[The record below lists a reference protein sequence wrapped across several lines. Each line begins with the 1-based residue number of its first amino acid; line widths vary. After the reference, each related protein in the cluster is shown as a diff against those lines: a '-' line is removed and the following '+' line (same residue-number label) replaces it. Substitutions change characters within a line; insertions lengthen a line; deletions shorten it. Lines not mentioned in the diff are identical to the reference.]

1 MVPIFLLAISF
12 LTAMRIWFS
21 LGTFVN
27 LLETKADRNHLF
39 PRARR
44 SPPQTRSSSFDLPW
58 GIFAT
63 ICSTKALRSNKWA
76 GETPYNHKVRMK
88 QQTSLKPCHISC
100 QGSLFGVS
108 FVCSAWLQTRAKA
121 NPFKT
126 MTLKN
131 ILNIFGITMI
141 PCLNIEVCWKPLFDT
156 PNEPDHIPDP
166 AVTGCG
172 GMCSTCL
179 WPSEH
184 SSDPGITS
192 SYSRFIS
199 SINKTAPHWRPGQ
212 TAFNWQAIGGCWYIL
227 TYIIPILMEMAIHNL
242 TNLKVCPGRP
252 HEVPTFVGLR
262 LAGSRSCIPP
272 AKPTSPRR
280 KKIHMIRCSKCW
292 KAGHDLW
299 VSWDATT
306 MTGWWFEP
314 LWKILVNWDDYSQYM
329 GK

>member
-212 TAFNWQAIGGCWYIL
+212 TAFNWQAIGGCWY
-227 TYIIPILMEMAIHNL
+227 TYIYMPSASQPFPE
-242 TNLKVCPGRP
+242 TPNLKSPIDRSFSHTNKNICFLG
-252 HEVPTFVGLR
+252 EFPTQGL
-262 LAGSRSCIPP
+262 AIGS
-272 AKPTSPRR
+272 
-280 KKIHMIRCSKCW
+280 
-292 KAGHDLW
+292 
-299 VSWDATT
+299 
-306 MTGWWFEP
+306 
-314 LWKILVNWDDYSQYM
+314 LVQ
-329 GK
+329 

>member
-212 TAFNWQAIGGCWYIL
+212 TAFNWQAIGGCWYTYLHIYIYTFL
-227 TYIIPILMEMAIHNL
+227 HIYIFTYLHIYIYTYIHIYIYTYIHTSTFTYTPTDKYIHIYIHLHLHIHL
-242 TNLKVCPGRP
+242 TNAYFYIV
-252 HEVPTFVGLR
+252 
-262 LAGSRSCIPP
+262 I
-272 AKPTSPRR
+272 
-280 KKIHMIRCSKCW
+280 
-292 KAGHDLW
+292 
-299 VSWDATT
+299 
-306 MTGWWFEP
+306 
-314 LWKILVNWDDYSQYM
+314 
-329 GK
+329 

>member
-212 TAFNWQAIGGCWYIL
+212 TAFNWQAIGGCWYMYIHIHIVQNIHRLHTVLHIL
-227 TYIIPILMEMAIHNL
+227 DPAMSFSFQKVFEKLILKFHRNEV
-242 TNLKVCPGRP
+242 LKRSSC
-252 HEVPTFVGLR
+252 R
-262 LAGSRSCIPP
+262 LAAAALAVISSMNSQKLGCCFS
-272 AKPTSPRR
+272 SP
-280 KKIHMIRCSKCW
+280 
-292 KAGHDLW
+292 
-299 VSWDATT
+299 
-306 MTGWWFEP
+306 
-314 LWKILVNWDDYSQYM
+314 
-329 GK
+329 

>member
-1 MVPIFLLAISF
+1 
-12 LTAMRIWFS
+12 
-21 LGTFVN
+21 
-27 LLETKADRNHLF
+27 
-39 PRARR
+39 
-44 SPPQTRSSSFDLPW
+44 
-58 GIFAT
+58 
-63 ICSTKALRSNKWA
+63 
-76 GETPYNHKVRMK
+76 MK

-166 AVTGCG
+166 AVPGCG

-192 SYSRFIS
+192 SYSRFTS

-212 TAFNWQAIGGCWYIL
+212 TAFNWQAIGGCWY
-227 TYIIPILMEMAIHNL
+227 TYIYIYIHTYIYTYIHIYIYICTYTHIYIYIHTYIYIYNYRMFSHRYHHYFWTTL
-242 TNLKVCPGRP
+242 LRPLFRGGPRGGPARGPDGALRTAGVPGRRGADAADAAP
-252 HEVPTFVGLR
+252 GDPVG
-262 LAGSRSCIPP
+262 
-272 AKPTSPRR
+272 
-280 KKIHMIRCSKCW
+280 
-292 KAGHDLW
+292 D
-299 VSWDATT
+299 
-306 MTGWWFEP
+306 F
-314 LWKILVNWDDYSQYM
+314 QYRNV
-329 GK
+329 

>member
-39 PRARR
+39 PRARK

-100 QGSLFGVS
+100 QGSLFGIS

-126 MTLKN
+126 YDIEKTFSTFLVLRWYHAWTLKYIGN
-131 ILNIFGITMI
+131 LCLI
-141 PCLNIEVCWKPLFDT
+141 PQ
-156 PNEPDHIPDP
+156 
-166 AVTGCG
+166 
-172 GMCSTCL
+172 
-179 WPSEH
+179 
-184 SSDPGITS
+184 TS
-192 SYSRFIS
+192 
-199 SINKTAPHWRPGQ
+199 Q
-212 TAFNWQAIGGCWYIL
+212 TTSPIQPWQAAAACAA
-227 TYIIPILMEMAIHNL
+227 P
-242 TNLKVCPGRP
+242 VCG
-252 HEVPTFVGLR
+252 
-262 LAGSRSCIPP
+262 
-272 AKPTSPRR
+272 PRN
-280 KKIHMIRCSKCW
+280 IQ
-292 KAGHDLW
+292 
-299 VSWDATT
+299 VSL
-306 MTGWWFEP
+306 G
-314 LWKILVNWDDYSQYM
+314 
-329 GK
+329 

>member
-212 TAFNWQAIGGCWYIL
+212 TAFNWQAIGGCWYMCI
-227 TYIIPILMEMAIHNL
+227 YIYVYIYIYMYVYIYIYTLYVYP
-242 TNLKVCPGRP
+242 PGLGVFQP
-252 HEVPTFVGLR
+252 ST
-262 LAGSRSCIPP
+262 CYIY
-272 AKPTSPRR
+272 
-280 KKIHMIRCSKCW
+280 RCL
-292 KAGHDLW
+292 H
-299 VSWDATT
+299 
-306 MTGWWFEP
+306 
-314 LWKILVNWDDYSQYM
+314 I
-329 GK
+329 

>member
-1 MVPIFLLAISF
+1 
-12 LTAMRIWFS
+12 
-21 LGTFVN
+21 
-27 LLETKADRNHLF
+27 
-39 PRARR
+39 
-44 SPPQTRSSSFDLPW
+44 
-58 GIFAT
+58 
-63 ICSTKALRSNKWA
+63 
-76 GETPYNHKVRMK
+76 MK

-212 TAFNWQAIGGCWYIL
+212 TAFNWQAIGGCWYI
-227 TYIIPILMEMAIHNL
+227 YIYIMCIYIYNGTMM
-242 TNLKVCPGRP
+242 
-252 HEVPTFVGLR
+252 R
-262 LAGSRSCIPP
+262 LS
-272 AKPTSPRR
+272 
-280 KKIHMIRCSKCW
+280 
-292 KAGHDLW
+292 
-299 VSWDATT
+299 
-306 MTGWWFEP
+306 
-314 LWKILVNWDDYSQYM
+314 
-329 GK
+329 

>member
-1 MVPIFLLAISF
+1 
-12 LTAMRIWFS
+12 
-21 LGTFVN
+21 
-27 LLETKADRNHLF
+27 
-39 PRARR
+39 
-44 SPPQTRSSSFDLPW
+44 
-58 GIFAT
+58 
-63 ICSTKALRSNKWA
+63 
-76 GETPYNHKVRMK
+76 MK

-199 SINKTAPHWRPGQ
+199 SINKTAPHWRPDQ
-212 TAFNWQAIGGCWYIL
+212 TAFNWQAIGGCWNIYI
-227 TYIIPILMEMAIHNL
+227 YIVYVISDIVKIIYYIHSY
-242 TNLKVCPGRP
+242 GY
-252 HEVPTFVGLR
+252 
-262 LAGSRSCIPP
+262 GSEI
-272 AKPTSPRR
+272 
-280 KKIHMIRCSKCW
+280 
-292 KAGHDLW
+292 
-299 VSWDATT
+299 
-306 MTGWWFEP
+306 
-314 LWKILVNWDDYSQYM
+314 
-329 GK
+329 

>member
-212 TAFNWQAIGGCWYIL
+212 TAFNWQAIGGCWYMYLYMFIS
-227 TYIIPILMEMAIHNL
+227 II
-242 TNLKVCPGRP
+242 
-252 HEVPTFVGLR
+252 
-262 LAGSRSCIPP
+262 
-272 AKPTSPRR
+272 
-280 KKIHMIRCSKCW
+280 
-292 KAGHDLW
+292 
-299 VSWDATT
+299 
-306 MTGWWFEP
+306 
-314 LWKILVNWDDYSQYM
+314 DDYHICNTHLLWCAH
-329 GK
+329 